1 MEVTMKRLL
10 LTLSLVLPLVGCSA
24 SAPAPAE
31 APKPPAEIPITS
43 KSPDAIDHFK
53 KGRDFSDNLR
63 SAEATAEYDQALK
76 ADPDFA
82 LALANRGAANPGP
95 EGLKNLEDA
104 SAKASST
111 SKPEQLLI
119 AAMLSVRRGEF
130 AKADSNW
137 KALVEAVPGD
147 WRAHMGLGIQY
158 FSEEKYDDAIK
169 SLTKAT
175 ELNANAGPAYNMIG
189 YSHLFQGE
197 AGPAVE
203 ALKKYASL
211 APNEPNAMDS
221 VAEALMANGQ
231 FAEAEAEFQKALAAS
246 PKFDVAWQGIAY
258 SRFFAGDWKGGQAA
272 VAKAREVAPRPIDR
286 IFADTLGAFG
296 TLAEGKTAEGMKQL
310 EAIAKSPDAT
320 PFTSAAIPANGAIVL
335 LETGRSREAVDHAN
349 TALKTADSGTLPP
362 GASNNLR
369 RLALGITAAAQT
381 KMGDKAGLAETVAA
395 IQKEATS
402 RPDDPNLQSM
412 LHFAQ
417 GAVAAVQKDMKTAN
431 THFAMCSQVDF
442 ACQWQAIEINRKAG
456 DKEGANAALA
466 RFTKRYV
473 RDPVYLYARSVVTR
487 AAPKQSN

>member
-1 MEVTMKRLL
+1 MKRLF
-10 LTLSLVLPLVGCSA
+10 LTLSVVLPLVGCSA
-24 SAPAPAE
+24 SAPAPAQ
-31 APKPPAEIPITS
+31 APKPPAEVPITS
-43 KSPDAIDHFK
+43 KSPEAIDHFK

-63 SAEATAEYDQALK
+63 PAEATAEYDQALK

-82 LALANRGAANPGP
+82 LALAARGAANPGP

-104 SAKASST
+104 AAKSSSA

-119 AAMLSVRRGEF
+119 AAMLSQRRGEF
-130 AKADSNW
+130 AKAETDW
-137 KALVEAVPGD
+137 RQLTEAVPGD
-147 WRAHMGLGIQY
+147 WRAHMGLGFQQ
-158 FSEEKYDDAIK
+158 FTAEKYNEAIQ
-169 SLTKAT
+169 SLTRAT
-175 ELNANAGPAYNMIG
+175 ELNPSGSGPAYNMIG
-189 YSHLFQGE
+189 YSHLFLGD

-211 APNEPNAMDS
+211 SPNEPNAMDS
-221 VAEALMANGQ
+221 LAEAMMANGQ
-231 FAEAEAEFQKALAAS
+231 FTEAEAEFQKALAAS

-272 VAKAREVAPRPIDR
+272 VAKAREVAARPIDR
-286 IFADTLGAFG
+286 IVADTLGAFG

-310 EAIAKSPDAT
+310 DAIAKSPDAT

-335 LETGRSREAVDHAN
+335 LETGRYREAVDRAN
-349 TALKTADSGTLPP
+349 TVLKTADSGTLPP

-369 RLALGITAAAQT
+369 RLGLGIVAAAQT
-381 KMGDKAGLAETVAA
+381 KMGDKAGLAQTVAA
-395 IQKEATS
+395 IQKEATA
-402 RPDDPNLQSM
+402 RPDDPNWQSM

-417 GAVAAVQKDMKTAN
+417 GAAAAVQKDMKTAN

-456 DKEGANAALA
+456 DKEGASAALA

-487 AAPKQSN
+487 GAAKQSN